1 MKHDD
6 FWKLADLLIREDAIV
21 VERPKGTTHPKFP
34 QLVYPI
40 DYGYVNNI
48 HSSDGEELDVWIG
61 TNDDRN
67 VVGLIITIDIL
78 KKDSEVKYLFACNAE
93 EILEI
98 EQFHNSSSC
107 MKGILLLRGN
117 DE

>member
-40 DYGYVNNI
+40 D
-48 HSSDGEELDVWIG
+48 
-61 TNDDRN
+61 
-67 VVGLIITIDIL
+67 
-78 KKDSEVKYLFACNAE
+78 
-93 EILEI
+93 
-98 EQFHNSSSC
+98 
-107 MKGILLLRGN
+107 
-117 DE
+117 